1 MFRPKVTVIE
11 KSNYLD
17 TIRIEE
23 LVEATPPPTPMNS
36 PYLNP
41 RKKNKNIALKIVRE
55 KASDSS

>member
-41 RKKNKNIALKIVRE
+41 RKKKQKHSLEN
-55 KASDSS
+55 S